1 MNNERMKLLIVDDHA
16 ILREGLVA
24 LLQQFEQGADV
35 LQASDTTEGLRL
47 AEAHPDLDAVF
58 LDLNMPDQGGMEI
71 IPVFAKRCP
80 QLPVIVLSS
89 SEDPS
94 DVRLALKSGAF
105 GYVPKS
111 ASPRNI
117 LSALRLVLSGEIYIP
132 PLMLDLGPVVTD
144 GSGRVAS
151 EAGERLTERQTEV
164 LRQLCRG
171 LSNKEISRA
180 LDLSEKTTKSHI
192 TAIFKALRVVNRTQ
206 AASAARRA
214 GIVTD

>member
-1 MNNERMKLLIVDDHA
+1 MKLLIVDDHA

-24 LLQQFEQGADV
+24 LLRQFEQGADV
-35 LQASDTTEGLRL
+35 LQASDAAEGLRL
-47 AEAHPDLDAVF
+47 AEAHPDLNAVF
-58 LDLNMPDQGGMEI
+58 LDLNMPDQSGMEL

-80 QLPVIVLSS
+80 QVPVIVLSS
-89 SEDPS
+89 SEDPR
-94 DVRLALKSGAF
+94 DVSLALKSGAF

-117 LSALRLVLSGEIYIP
+117 LSALRLVLSGEVYVP
-132 PLMLDLGPVVTD
+132 PLMLELARPLAG
-144 GSGRVAS
+144 
-151 EAGERLTERQTEV
+151 EAGQAISESSGRLTERQTEV

-192 TAIFKALRVVNRTQ
+192 TAIFKALGVVNRTQ

>member
-1 MNNERMKLLIVDDHA
+1 MNNVRMKLLIVDDHA

-35 LQASDTTEGLRL
+35 LQASDTAEGLRL

-58 LDLNMPDQGGMEI
+58 LDLNMPDQSGMEI

-89 SEDPS
+89 SEDPA

-117 LSALRLVLSGEIYIP
+117 LSALRLVLSGEIYVP
-132 PLMLDLGPVVTD
+132 PLMLDLGPAAAD
-144 GSGRVAS
+144 GSARVAS

-192 TAIFKALRVVNRTQ
+192 TAIFKALSVVNRTQ

-214 GIVTD
+214 GIVTE